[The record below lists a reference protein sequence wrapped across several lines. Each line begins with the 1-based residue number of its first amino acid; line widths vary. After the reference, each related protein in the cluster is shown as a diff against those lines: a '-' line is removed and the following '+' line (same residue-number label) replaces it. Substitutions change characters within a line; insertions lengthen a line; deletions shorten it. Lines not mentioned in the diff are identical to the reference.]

1 MEDGEFLPRYNEPSL
16 ELVAAAQALAFS
28 LLRARGPL
36 TNPGNSANE
45 EVNQSMKRLLIVIAT
60 CCLLAV
66 PATAVGST
74 PTKAASA
81 SCKAQL
87 KASGAAN
94 FALLYKSVGACV
106 SHNAKLTAQQR
117 QALLSAEKQCRAWQ
131 TANVTAFN
139 TQYGT
144 NTKAAK
150 NGTQSNAFG
159 KCVSKLASA

>member
-1 MEDGEFLPRYNEPSL
+1 MLMNAGK
-16 ELVAAAQALAFS
+16 
-28 LLRARGPL
+28 
-36 TNPGNSANE
+36 SAIE
-45 EVNQSMKRLLIVIAT
+45 EVNPSMKKLLILIGT

-74 PTKAASA
+74 PTKASA

-87 KASGAAN
+87 KAAGAAN
-94 FALLYKSVGACV
+94 FALLYKSLGACV

-117 QALLSAEKQCRAWQ
+117 QALLSAEKQCRASQ
-131 TANVTAFN
+131 TANLTAFN

-144 NTKAAK
+144 NGKSGK
-150 NGTQSNAFG
+150 NGAQSNAYG